1 MHSMH
6 DLNLNLFFFVGHWGD
21 YADARVLPVPYGLIP
36 TIHVSHCIYIF
47 DVNEWLQL
55 MLRSQPGTK

>member
-1 MHSMH
+1 M
-6 DLNLNLFFFVGHWGD
+6 
-21 YADARVLPVPYGLIP
+21 PQPPPQPYIISALYMLIL
-36 TIHVSHCIYIF
+36 TIHVPQCIYIF